1 MKGDEG
7 LKMQSTDT
15 GRRGDLHGGVADVC
29 RQRHRP
35 MSADNATGEE
45 GYVVTDGSGGAIE

>member
-1 MKGDEG
+1 MIFMEV
-7 LKMQSTDT
+7 S
-15 GRRGDLHGGVADVC
+15 RRG
-29 RQRHRP
+29 QP